1 MLTHQQLD
9 QWARALGDE
18 MKARIEH
25 LTRLAGAPE
34 TVGMV
39 QILWPLDARETNGA
53 ATFSTNL
60 DTSDPATLEQIGEL
74 LEELGAEL
82 RKRAGKR
89 ARRPRL
95 ARGKG
100 TRH

>member
-25 LTRLAGAPE
+25 LTRNAGAPE

-39 QILWPLDARETNGA
+39 QILWPLDARTTEGA

-60 DTSDPATLEQIGEL
+60 DTTDPETLDQIGEL
-74 LEELGAEL
+74 LEELGALL
-82 RKRAGKR
+82 RKKASRKG
-89 ARRPRL
+89 RRPRV
-95 ARGKG
+95 ARKG
-100 TRH
+100 RN